1 MTRSFLI
8 KCIADGK
15 TFEYIKNRYIM
26 FYVHYQ
32 SIDVLHVDIALMEDD
47 IVDIVD
53 IVFMRDSIND

>member
-1 MTRSFLI
+1 MIRSFLI
-8 KCIADGK
+8 KCIADGG
-15 TFEYIKNRYIM
+15 TFEYSTNRYIM

-32 SIDVLHVDIALMEDD
+32 SIGVLHVDIALMKDD